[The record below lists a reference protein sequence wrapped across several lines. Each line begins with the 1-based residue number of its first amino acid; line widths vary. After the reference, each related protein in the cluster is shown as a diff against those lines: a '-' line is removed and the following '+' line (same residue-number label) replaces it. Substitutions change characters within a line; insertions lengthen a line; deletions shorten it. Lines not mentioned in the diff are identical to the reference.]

1 MLLFSGTPASAAKP
15 ELIFSYETPHWSVI
29 HGDQVPGKQVRINR
43 LEAYCSAKSKQAG
56 WVKHKVVKHEAQ
68 LISINENVTVL
79 RLHDRVSDGLIV
91 ERAIKAGREEIE
103 IVISE
108 KNHESHF
115 RGALGSAVHTPGRL
129 HRVS

>member
-1 MLLFSGTPASAAKP
+1 M
-15 ELIFSYETPHWSVI
+15 I
-29 HGDQVPGKQVRINR
+29 HGDQVPGKQVRINC
-43 LEAYCSAKSKQAG
+43 LEAYCSAKSKQAS

-79 RLHDRVSDGLIV
+79 RLLDRVSDGLIV